1 MFINILLPANIFEE
15 KVFTIKGFA
24 LKKKKGEGD
33 DSLYKNNLENH
44 IAT

>member
-24 LKKKKGEGD
+24 LKKKGEGD
-33 DSLYKNNLENH
+33 DNLYKNNLENR